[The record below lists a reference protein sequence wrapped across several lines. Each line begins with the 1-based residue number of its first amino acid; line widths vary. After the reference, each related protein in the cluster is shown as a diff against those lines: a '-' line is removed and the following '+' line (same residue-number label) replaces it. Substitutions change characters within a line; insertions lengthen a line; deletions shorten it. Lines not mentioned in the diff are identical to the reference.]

1 MKRMVIVVALLC
13 VFGLGMVFSI
23 LGAIKLNLVPQ
34 LGGINDAQFG
44 MLISALM
51 FTCVIMQ
58 LILGPLVD
66 KYGHK
71 PFAILGFI
79 LVGVAI
85 LILSFTTSYELALGV
100 CVLLGI
106 GGMSLNTVGNTLI
119 PVILFEGKNP
129 AAASNLGNV
138 FFGLG
143 AFIVPALMG
152 WLMKLLGFQM
162 ALTVLALIA
171 LLPLI
176 TAFLAQY
183 PDVSVGFELK
193 TGLKLLKQP
202 ALIIGALALVCY
214 IGMETSM
221 GGWITSYLSGIQFS
235 AENAGLVLSFF
246 WISMMVG
253 RLIASQIKVLTQ
265 IGATLVSILA
275 LVSAVAIY
283 IMIVTTNPTVAV
295 FAVILSGLAF
305 APIFPTI
312 VGVTFSRFKPS
323 QYGSVFGVIF
333 SAGLLFGGTTIP
345 PAIGRYAE
353 NTSISQGLMI
363 LVVAALILA
372 VIGFF
377 MRKTRASEV

>member
-1 MKRMVIVVALLC
+1 MKRMIVVVALLC

-23 LGAIKLNLVPQ
+23 LGAIKLDLVPH
-34 LGGINDAQFG
+34 LGIDDAQFG
-44 MLISALM
+44 ILISVLM

-71 PFAILGFI
+71 PFAIIGFI
-79 LVGVAI
+79 LVGLAI
-85 LILSFTTSYELALGV
+85 LLLAYTQSYQIALVV

-106 GGMSLNTVGNTLI
+106 GGMCLNTVGNTLI

-143 AFIVPALMG
+143 AFVVPMLMV
-152 WLMKLLGFQM
+152 WLIKSAGFQV
-162 ALTVLALIA
+162 ALTVLAVIA

-176 TAFLAQY
+176 VAFIAEY
-183 PDVSVGFELK
+183 PAISVGFNLK
-193 TGLKLLKQP
+193 TGLKLLTQP

-214 IGMETSM
+214 IGMESSM

-235 AENAGLVLSFF
+235 AENASLVLSFF

-265 IGATLVSILA
+265 IGAVLISILA
-275 LVSAVAIY
+275 LVAAVGIY
-283 IMIVTTNPTVAV
+283 LMIATTNHTVAV
-295 FAVILSGLAF
+295 FAIILSGLAF

-312 VGVTFSRFKPS
+312 VGVTLSRFKPA

-345 PAIGRYAE
+345 PAIGRYAQS
-353 NTSISQGLMI
+353 TSIAQGLMI
-363 LVVAALILA
+363 LVVAAIILA

-377 MRKTRASEV
+377 MRKTRPSQV